1 MEHKIITAKEA
12 YDLAIGQR
20 SEKVK
25 ELLEKASTDIWKVA
39 RRGYL
44 NTYTTT
50 GNYSGEV
57 VATVANHFQELGYV
71 VEVKPSTIHFS
82 WANVE

>member
-1 MEHKIITAKEA
+1 MENKIITAKEA

-25 ELLEKASTDIWKVA
+25 ELSEKASTDIWKVA
-39 RRGYL
+39 RQGYL
-44 NTYTTT
+44 HTYTTT
-50 GNYSGEV
+50 GYYSKEV
-57 VATVANHFQELGYV
+57 IATVANQFQELGYV
-71 VEVKPSTIHFS
+71 VEVKPSAINFS